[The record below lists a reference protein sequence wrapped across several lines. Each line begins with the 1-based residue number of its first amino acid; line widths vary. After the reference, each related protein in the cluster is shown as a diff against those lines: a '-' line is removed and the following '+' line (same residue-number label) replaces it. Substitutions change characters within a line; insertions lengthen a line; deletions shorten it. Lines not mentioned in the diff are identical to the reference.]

1 MVPIYPSSSKQSKQR
16 MLQMVVTAAVIIF
29 KEMWTSA
36 KVITVSSH
44 AGQKYR
50 NEQCVD
56 YISSYRKQLT
66 FVL

>member
-44 AGQKYR
+44 SGQKYR